1 MHTLNKLNTQVKMD
15 PHLLREI
22 QAFIKFSTDTEK
34 EEKNA
39 LVDDLPLR
47 LRNRLSLYIFNIYR
61 DQVSYLSLISD
72 KRDFI
77 IWITP
82 KLKEIQMI
90 QGSYMQLEN
99 ESLTHIHFILQG

>member
-61 DQVSYLSLISD
+61 D
-72 KRDFI
+72 
-77 IWITP
+77 
-82 KLKEIQMI
+82 
-90 QGSYMQLEN
+90 
-99 ESLTHIHFILQG
+99 